1 MCDRLAFMEMTDAEK
16 AAVIADYAWMS
27 RQFADRRADER
38 ARAERYA
45 RPLSPLVAAPDLPPV
60 AHPWSVRRPAPFRQ
74 PRQAR
79 RETLPQIS
87 FPWSAPWLAIPFQP
101 PRAADR

>member
-60 AHPWSVRRPAPFRQ
+60 AHPL
-74 PRQAR
+74 
-79 RETLPQIS
+79 E
-87 FPWSAPWLAIPFQP
+87 
-101 PRAADR
+101 RAAASTLSTATRSGQVTPSPADTAARGDLIEDLA